1 MSIIDNLKFFPKA
14 ESEISWKINN
24 FHSLDRVI
32 QQILPH
38 VVLTTMECLEKQY
51 DALKQRAKSNSA
63 VTESINQRKREI
75 TDKATNLVAYSGKM
89 SVISSNIRS
98 KIATIEARLV

>member
-1 MSIIDNLKFFPKA
+1 MYL
-14 ESEISWKINN
+14 NN
-24 FHSLDRVI
+24 E
-32 QQILPH
+32 Q
-38 VVLTTMECLEKQY
+38 
-51 DALKQRAKSNSA
+51 KSNSA
-63 VTESINQRKREI
+63 VTESINQREREI